1 MIRLMEERD
10 GGDQVAVIGGVGG
23 IRPNVGDLDIQW
35 QRKFVHSGGR
45 RQRQHSWSGRG
56 LTTAAERKRD
66 EGGK

>member
-1 MIRLMEERD
+1 M
-10 GGDQVAVIGGVGG
+10 IGGVGG

-45 RQRQHSWSGRG
+45 RQRQHSRGGRG

>member
-35 QRKFVHSGGR
+35 QRKFVHSGGCR
-45 RQRQHSWSGRG
+45 RRQHSGR
-56 LTTAAERKRD
+56 LLNELD
-66 EGGK
+66 CVNCII